1 MNRVRV
7 RARIMLIF
15 LLILVGG
22 MGFFLVEYGT
32 KAPQWVTFR
41 GSPHVYQGSANVSAT
56 VTDRHGNL
64 LLDTTEGREYAGD
77 LTLRQATLHW
87 LGDRNGSI
95 SATALNT
102 YASALV
108 GYDSVQGI
116 YNYTR
121 SAGSMELTISS
132 RVQAAALKAMQG
144 RKGTVAV
151 YNYKT
156 GQILCAV
163 TTPTFDPD
171 NMPDI
176 AGDTSGSYEGVY
188 LNRFTQV
195 TYPPGSIFKIV
206 TTAAAIDCVEGIWDM
221 TFTCDSVYELQG
233 SRVTCEKAHGT
244 LDLKS
249 AMARSC
255 NCAYAQIAQLIGS
268 DKLAEYTAQFGV
280 TESIRFD
287 GITTA
292 EGNYDLTGADKVALA
307 WSAIGQYTD
316 MVNPCAYMTFMG
328 AIGAGGQAAVPYIVE
343 QVAAG
348 EEITYQAQTKLR
360 DRVMDPELAE
370 TMTELMRNNVVNV
383 YGAGNFPGLTVCAK
397 SGTSEL
403 GGGKT
408 PNAMFSGFVAD
419 AEYPLAFL
427 VVVENGG
434 YGSHTCVP
442 ILAPVLAECKA
453 VLDEAE

>member
-1 MNRVRV
+1 MNRVRS
-7 RARIMLIF
+7 RAWIMLVF
-15 LLILVGG
+15 LVILVGG
-22 MGFFLVEYGT
+22 MGFFLMEYALE
-32 KAPQWVTFR
+32 APAWATFR

-56 VTDRHGNL
+56 VVDRDGQV
-64 LLDTTEGREYAGD
+64 LLDTTNGRNYAD
-77 LTLRQATLHW
+77 SETLRKATLHW
-87 LGDRNGSI
+87 LGDRQGNINAS
-95 SATALNT
+95 ALNT

-108 GYDSVQGI
+108 GYDSIQGI
-116 YNYTR
+116 YNYKQ
-121 SAGSMELTISS
+121 APGSLELTLSA
-132 RVQAAALKAMQG
+132 RVQKVALNAMKD
-144 RKGTVAV
+144 RKGTIAV

-163 TTPTFDPD
+163 TTPNYDPD
-171 NMPDI
+171 KVPDI
-176 AGDTSGSYEGVY
+176 AGDTTDRWEGVY

-206 TTAAAIDCVEGIWDM
+206 TTAAAIDCVPGIWDM
-221 TFTCDSVYELQG
+221 TFECDSEYELQG
-233 SRVTCEKAHGT
+233 SRVTCEQAHGT

-255 NCAYAQIAQLIGS
+255 NCAFAQIAQKIGS
-268 DKLAEYTAQFGV
+268 EKLASYVERFGITDSV
-280 TESIRFD
+280 SFD

-292 EGNYDLTGADKVALA
+292 EGNFDLTGADKVALA

-316 MVNPCAYMTFMG
+316 MVNPCAFLQFMG
-328 AIGAGGQAAVPYIVE
+328 AIGGGGEAAKPYIVE

-348 EEITYQAQTKLR
+348 ETVTYQAKTDLSGR
-360 DRVMDPELAE
+360 IMDKELAQ
-370 TMTELMRNNVVNV
+370 TMQELMRNNVVNI

-408 PNAMFSGFVAD
+408 PNAMFAGFLAD
-419 AEYPLAFL
+419 EEYPLAFI

-453 VLDEAE
+453 LLDGK

>member
-7 RARIMLIF
+7 RARIMLVF
-15 LLILVGG
+15 LLFLVGG
-22 MGFFLVEYGT
+22 LMFFLAEYSV

-64 LLDTTEGREYAGD
+64 LLDTTDGREYAAD

-87 LGDRNGSI
+87 LGDRSGSI
-95 SATALNT
+95 NAAALNT

-116 YNYTR
+116 YNYTQ
-121 SAGSMELTISS
+121 SPGSMELTLSS
-132 RVQAAALKAMQG
+132 RIQAAAMKAMKG

-171 NMPDI
+171 NVPDI
-176 AGDTSGSYEGVY
+176 AGDTSGEYEGVY

-206 TTAAAIDCVEGIWDM
+206 TTAVAIDCVEGIWDM
-221 TFTCDSVYELQG
+221 RFTCDSVYELQG

-255 NCAYAQIAQLIGS
+255 NCAYAQIAQLIGG
-268 DKLAEYTAQFGV
+268 DKLAKYARRFGV

-292 EGNYDLTGADKVALA
+292 EGNFDLAGADKVALA

-316 MVNPCAYMTFMG
+316 MINPCAYMTFMG
-328 AIGAGGQAAVPYIVE
+328 AIGAGGQAAEPYIVE
-343 QVAAG
+343 QVTAG
-348 EEITYQAQTKLR
+348 GEITYQAQTKLH
-360 DRVMDPELAE
+360 DRVMDAELAE
-370 TMTELMRNNVVNV
+370 TLTGLMRNNVVNV
-383 YGAGNFPGLTVCAK
+383 YGSGNFPGLTVCAK

-419 AEYPLAFL
+419 AEYPLAFI

-453 VLDEAE
+453 VLDETE

>member
-1 MNRVRV
+1 
-7 RARIMLIF
+7 MLVF

-22 MGFFLVEYGT
+22 MTFFLAEYSI
-32 KAPQWVTFR
+32 KAPRWVTFK

-56 VTDRHGNL
+56 VTDRDGVL
-64 LLDTTEGREYAGD
+64 LLDTTDGRNYGEDPA
-77 LTLRQATLHW
+77 LRQAALHW

-108 GYDSVQGI
+108 GYDSLHGI
-116 YNYTR
+116 YHYTQ
-121 SAGSMELTISS
+121 APGTMELTLSS
-132 RVQAAALKAMQG
+132 RVQTSALKAMKG
-144 RKGTVAV
+144 RKGVVAV

-156 GQILCAV
+156 GQILCALS
-163 TTPTFDPD
+163 TPTFDPD
-171 NMPDI
+171 NVPDI
-176 AGDTSGSYEGVY
+176 AGDTNGNYEGVY

-206 TTAAAIDCVEGIWDM
+206 TTAAALDGVEGILDM
-221 TFTCDSVYELQG
+221 TFTCDGIYELQG

-244 LDLKS
+244 LNLKN

-255 NCAYAQIAQLIGS
+255 NCSFAQIAQLIGS
-268 DKLAEYTAQFGV
+268 EKLAEYARQFGI
-280 TESIRFD
+280 TGRISFD

-292 EGNYDLTGADKVALA
+292 EGNFDLTGADKVALA

-316 MVNPCAYMTFMG
+316 MVNPCAYLTFMG
-328 AIGAGGQAAVPYIVE
+328 AIGAGGRGAVPYIVE
-343 QVAAG
+343 QVTAG
-348 EEITYQAQTKLR
+348 EEITYQAETILS
-360 DRVMDPELAE
+360 DRVMEDTLAQ
-370 TMTELMRNNVVNV
+370 TLTEYMRNNVETI

-403 GGGKT
+403 GGDKT

-419 AEYPLAFL
+419 EEYPLAFI

-442 ILAPVLAECKA
+442 ILSAVLAECKA
-453 VLDEAE
+453 VLDGR

>member
-1 MNRVRV
+1 MNRVRS
-7 RARIMLIF
+7 RGKIMLVF

-22 MGFFLVEYGT
+22 MTFFLAEYSA
-32 KAPQWVTFR
+32 KAPQWVAFK
-41 GSPHVYQGSANVSAT
+41 GSPHVYRGSTNVSAT
-56 VTDRHGNL
+56 VLDRDGNV
-64 LLDTTEGREYAGD
+64 LLDTTDGRDYADD

-87 LGDRNGSI
+87 LGDRSGSI

-108 GYDSVQGI
+108 GYDSIQGI
-116 YNYTR
+116 YNYTQTPG
-121 SAGSMELTISS
+121 AMELTLSS
-132 RVQAAALKAMQG
+132 RVQAAALKAMKG
-144 RKGTVAV
+144 RKGTIAV

-163 TTPTFDPD
+163 STPTFDPD
-171 NMPDI
+171 NVPDI
-176 AGDTSGSYEGVY
+176 AGDTSGAWEGVY

-195 TYPPGSIFKIV
+195 TYPPGSIFKIIS
-206 TTAAAIDCVEGIWDM
+206 TAAAIDCVEGIWDM
-221 TFTCDSVYELQG
+221 TFSCDGVYELQG
-233 SRVTCEKAHGT
+233 SRVTCEAAHGT

-249 AMARSC
+249 AFARSC

-268 DKLAEYTAQFGV
+268 GKLAQYADQFGI
-280 TESIRFD
+280 TESVRFD

-292 EGNYDLTGADKVALA
+292 EGNFDLVGADKVALA

-316 MVNPCAYMTFMG
+316 MINPCAYLTFMG
-328 AIGAGGQAAVPYIVE
+328 AIGAGGQGAVPYIVE
-343 QVAAG
+343 QVTAG
-348 EEITYQAQTKLR
+348 EEITYQAETALA
-360 DRVMDPELAE
+360 DRIMDGELAE
-370 TMTELMRNNVVNV
+370 ALTGLMRNNVVNI

-403 GGGKT
+403 GGGKK
-408 PNAMFSGFVAD
+408 PNAMFAGFVSD
-419 AEYPLAFL
+419 EEYPLAFI

-442 ILAPVLAECKA
+442 ILSPVLAECKA
-453 VLDEAE
+453 VMDGK

>member
-1 MNRVRV
+1 MNRVRS
-7 RARIMLIF
+7 RGKIMLVF
-15 LLILVGG
+15 LLILVAG
-22 MGFFLVEYGT
+22 MGFFLTEYSM
-32 KAPQWVTFR
+32 KASQWVSFR
-41 GSPHVYQGSANVSAT
+41 GSPHVYQGYANVSAT
-56 VTDRHGNL
+56 VTDREGIL
-64 LLDTTEGREYAGD
+64 LLETPDGRKYAED
-77 LTLRQATLHW
+77 STLRKATLHW
-87 LGDRNGSI
+87 LGDRKGSI
-95 SATALNT
+95 SAAALNAH
-102 YASALV
+102 ASALV
-108 GYDSVQGI
+108 GYDTVQGI
-116 YNYTR
+116 YQYTQNP
-121 SAGSMELTISS
+121 GTMELTLSG
-132 RVQAAALKAMQG
+132 RVQAAALRAMG
-144 RKGTVAV
+144 SRKGTVAV

-171 NMPDI
+171 NVPDI
-176 AGDTSGSYEGVY
+176 GGDESGAWEGVY

-206 TTAAAIDCVEGIWDM
+206 TTAAAIDCVEDIWDM
-221 TFTCDSVYELQG
+221 TFECDSVYELQG
-233 SRVTCEKAHGT
+233 SRVTCEAAHGV
-244 LDLKS
+244 LDLKT

-268 DKLAEYTAQFGV
+268 EKLAAYVEAFGI
-280 TESIRFD
+280 TESVSFD

-292 EGNYDLTGADKVALA
+292 AGNFDLVGADKVALA

-316 MVNPCAYMTFMG
+316 MVNPCSYLTFMG
-328 AIGAGGQAAVPYIVE
+328 AIGAGGQAALPYIVE
-343 QVAAG
+343 QVSSG
-348 EEITYQAQTKLR
+348 EEITYQAETKPA
-360 DRVMDPELAE
+360 DQVMDRKLAE
-370 TMTELMRNNVVNV
+370 TLAELMRSNVVNV

-419 AEYPLAFL
+419 EAYPLAFI

-442 ILAPVLAECKA
+442 ILSAVLAECKA
-453 VLDEAE
+453 VLDGK

>member
-1 MNRVRV
+1 MNRVRS
-7 RARIMLIF
+7 RGKIMLVF

-22 MGFFLVEYGT
+22 MTFFLAEYSV

-41 GSPHVYQGSANVSAT
+41 GSPHVYRGSANVSAT
-56 VTDRHGNL
+56 VTDRDGTV
-64 LLDTTEGREYAGD
+64 LLDTTDGRVYAED
-77 LTLRQATLHW
+77 LTLRRSTLHW
-87 LGDRNGSI
+87 LGDRSGSI

-102 YASALV
+102 YASYLV
-108 GYDSVQGI
+108 GYDSIQGI
-116 YNYTR
+116 YNYTQTP
-121 SAGSMELTISS
+121 GTLELTLSA
-132 RVQAAALKAMQG
+132 RVQNAALKAMKD
-144 RKGTVAV
+144 RKGVVAV
-151 YNYKT
+151 YNYQT

-163 TTPTFDPD
+163 STPTFDPD
-171 NMPDI
+171 NVPDI
-176 AGDTSGSYEGVY
+176 AADTGERWEGVY

-206 TTAAAIDCVEGIWDM
+206 TTAAALDCVDGILDM
-221 TFTCDSVYELQG
+221 TFTCDGIYELQG
-233 SRVTCEKAHGT
+233 SRVTCERAHGT
-244 LDLKS
+244 LNLKN

-255 NCAYAQIAQLIGS
+255 NCAFAQIAQLIGS
-268 DKLAEYTAQFGV
+268 EKLAEYAQQFGV
-280 TESIRFD
+280 TARITFD
-287 GITTA
+287 GINTA
-292 EGNYDLTGADKVALA
+292 EGNFDLVGADKVALA

-316 MVNPCAYMTFMG
+316 MVNPCAYLAFMG

-343 QVAAG
+343 QVTAG
-348 EEITYQAQTKLR
+348 DEITYGAKTVLGP
-360 DRVMDPELAE
+360 RVMDAALAE
-370 TMTELMRNNVVNV
+370 TLTEYMRNNVETV

-419 AEYPLAFL
+419 AEYPLAFI

-442 ILAPVLAECKA
+442 ILSAVLAECKA
-453 VLDEAE
+453 VLDAR